1 MNCDLFDIPS
11 LCHLKN
17 YLQIKKTSSLFD
29 GLAHENPAEPD
40 IRVSETR
47 LLFTLLTQYLL
58 CSLPQEAWDE
68 EESKRIVTANS
79 LSASFHKSAWGVLA
93 LMLELC
99 QDLFDR
105 ARYALKSSPLED
117 VATDQVLSYLADPAI
132 SNLLNIVFLTFCLT
146 SQTGSAIHISILSFC
161 YVLLRHLV

>member
-1 MNCDLFDIPS
+1 M
-11 LCHLKN
+11 
-17 YLQIKKTSSLFD
+17 
-29 GLAHENPAEPD
+29 
-40 IRVSETR
+40 R
-47 LLFTLLTQYLL
+47 LLFTMLTQYLL

-68 EESKRIVTANS
+68 EESKRVTNTPS
-79 LSASFHKSAWGVLA
+79 GSFQKSAWGVLA

-146 SQTGSAIHISILSFC
+146 SQNGSAIHISVSC
-161 YVLLRHLV
+161 QPSRSN

>member
-1 MNCDLFDIPS
+1 MF
-11 LCHLKN
+11 HLKN
-17 YLQIKKTSSLFD
+17 YFQIKKTSSLFD
-29 GLAHENPAEPD
+29 GLAQEKPTEPD
-40 IRVSETR
+40 IRGSETR
-47 LLFTLLTQYLL
+47 LLFTMLTQYLL

-68 EESKRIVTANS
+68 EESKRIVTTNPPP
-79 LSASFHKSAWGVLA
+79 SASFHKSAWGVLA

>member
-1 MNCDLFDIPS
+1 M
-11 LCHLKN
+11 CHLKN
-17 YLQIKKTSSLFD
+17 YFQIKKTSSLFD
-29 GLAHENPAEPD
+29 GLAQEKPAEPD
-40 IRVSETR
+40 IRGSEMR
-47 LLFTLLTQYLL
+47 LLFTMLTQYLL

-68 EESKRIVTANS
+68 EESKRVMTNS
-79 LSASFHKSAWGVLA
+79 PSASFHKSAWGLLA

-146 SQTGSAIHISILSFC
+146 SQNGSAIHISVSCQPCRSNLGFM
-161 YVLLRHLV
+161 LK

>member
-1 MNCDLFDIPS
+1 M
-11 LCHLKN
+11 
-17 YLQIKKTSSLFD
+17 
-29 GLAHENPAEPD
+29 
-40 IRVSETR
+40 
-47 LLFTLLTQYLL
+47 LTQYLL

-68 EESKRIVTANS
+68 EESKRVTSNS
-79 LSASFHKSAWGVLA
+79 LSPSFHKSAWGVLA

-146 SQTGSAIHISILSFC
+146 SQNGSAIHISVSYQPCRSNLGFM
-161 YVLLRHLV
+161 LK